1 MSDRRSL
8 LKTIPAI
15 DKILNRPA
23 MQASAS
29 SAPHILMV
37 EAAQRAVESLRRQLL
52 DESQSVPDCSLDA
65 VATSAAGHLE
75 QMMTPS
81 LKKVINVTGTLLHTN
96 LGRAPLCQSALEAID
111 AVSRGY
117 SNLEFDLDKGERGK
131 RFRHVEDLICR
142 LTGAEAATV
151 VNNNAG
157 AVLLALTAL
166 AKGKEAL
173 VSRGELIEIGG
184 SFRIPDIMAAGN
196 VKLVEVG
203 TTNKTHLEDYRRAIT
218 PETALILKVHT
229 SNYRIVGF
237 TEAVPGGE
245 LSALGKEH
253 NIVVLED
260 LGSGLLI
267 DLSQYGLPPEPTVR
281 EALKTGIDVLTV
293 SGDKLL
299 GGPQAGLIVGKREYI
314 DRLRK
319 HPMARALRLDKMT
332 LAALEATLRLY
343 LDPEQALKEIPT
355 LQMLSQKESDIQSR
369 CDALLLQIKNRIG
382 TLAQLEVVPT
392 HTTVGGG
399 ALPLAELPGF
409 AIALKPNHISLN
421 RLSAKLRQCT
431 PPVVGRIQ
439 DDAFIIDPRTLHGD
453 EEVQL
458 VTGIST
464 VLKEASRS

>member
-8 LKTIPAI
+8 LKNIPAI
-15 DKILNRPA
+15 DKLLNTPTL
-23 MQASAS
+23 QAEVGQC
-29 SAPHILMV
+29 PHVLLV
-37 EAAQRAVESLRRQLL
+37 EAAQLAVEELRHRIL
-52 DESQSVPDCSLDA
+52 DEKGQEPDCQIET
-65 VATSAAGHLE
+65 VARRAAEHL
-75 QMMTPS
+75 QRLATPS
-81 LKKVINVTGTLLHTN
+81 LKKVINITGTLLHTN

-157 AVLLALTAL
+157 AVLLALSAL
-166 AKGKEAL
+166 AGNREAL

-218 PETALILKVHT
+218 TDTALILKVHT

-245 LSALGKEH
+245 LAGLGKESDV
-253 NIVVLED
+253 IVLED

-267 DLSQYGLPPEPTVR
+267 DLSAYGLPPEPTVR
-281 EALKTGIDVLTV
+281 ETLKTGIDIVTF

-299 GGPQAGLIVGKREYI
+299 GGPQAGIIVGKKELV
-314 DRLRK
+314 DRLRQ
-319 HPMARALRLDKMT
+319 HPMARALRIDKMT
-332 LAALEATLRLY
+332 LAAIEATLRLY
-343 LDPEQALKEIPT
+343 LDPQDALAQIPT
-355 LQMLSQKESDIQSR
+355 LKMLSTKPDEIYIR
-369 CDALLLQIKNRIG
+369 CQQLLKKLEFALADN
-382 TLAQLEVVPT
+382 AQLEIIET
-392 HTTVGGG
+392 RTTVGGG

-409 AIALKPNHISLN
+409 GIALKPSSLSLN
-421 RLSAKLRQCT
+421 RLSEKLRQGAT
-431 PPVVGRIQ
+431 PVVGRIQ
-439 DDAFIIDPRTLHGD
+439 DDALIIDLRTLDDD
-453 EEVQL
+453 EESPLIDAL
-458 VTGIST
+458 VSAFRQ
-464 VLKEASRS
+464 ESR